1 MATEAQRKAR
11 NAWNKR
17 NAAKNAEYRMKH
29 YYKHTYRMTREEIH
43 IISCVRYLF
52 R

>member
-17 NAAKNAEYRMKH
+17 NAAKNADRVQNEALLQTYLQNDKGRNPH
-29 YYKHTYRMTREEIH
+29 YIL
-43 IISCVRYLF
+43 C
-52 R
+52 

>member
-1 MATEAQRKAR
+1 MASEAQRKAR

-17 NAAKNAEYRMKH
+17 NPHKNAEYRMKH
-29 YYKHTYRMTREEIH
+29 YYKHNYRMTREEIH